1 MLRVII
7 AGAGEAGIAV
17 AAHLRAGG
25 HAVTVIDRDETA
37 ARRAFER
44 HGLVALTGDATS
56 ARLLRDADVARA
68 DVVVAMLRRDAD
80 NLAAALLAQAA
91 GVRRVMVRM
100 RDTEYRGVYAA
111 AGVQRILSET
121 DVLIGALATAIEHEA
136 VRHSMILGNGESMA
150 IELVVPKGSRTV
162 GRTIADL
169 AVDPAFPRS
178 CVFAAMSDGGPMEA
192 PRGASVVHAEM
203 ALVIVVRRSDMGEAI
218 EFFMQRS

>member
-1 MLRVII
+1 MRVII
-7 AGAGEAGIAV
+7 AGAGDAGIAV

-25 HAVTVIDRDETA
+25 HDVTVIDRDEAA

-44 HGLVALTGDATS
+44 HGLVALTGDAAS
-56 ARLLRDADVARA
+56 ARVLHDADVARA

-80 NLAAALLAQAA
+80 NLACALLAQAA

-100 RDTEYRGVYAA
+100 RDTEYRSVYAA

-136 VRHSMILGNGESMA
+136 VRHSMILGNGEAMA
-150 IELVVPKGSRTV
+150 IELVVPRSSRAV

-169 AVDPAFPRS
+169 AADPAFPRS
-178 CVFAAMSDGGPMEA
+178 CVFAAMSDGSTMEA
-192 PRGASVVHAEM
+192 PRGSSVVHAEM
-203 ALVIVVRRSDMGEAI
+203 SLVIVVRRTDMGEAI
-218 EFFMQRS
+218 DFFMEEA